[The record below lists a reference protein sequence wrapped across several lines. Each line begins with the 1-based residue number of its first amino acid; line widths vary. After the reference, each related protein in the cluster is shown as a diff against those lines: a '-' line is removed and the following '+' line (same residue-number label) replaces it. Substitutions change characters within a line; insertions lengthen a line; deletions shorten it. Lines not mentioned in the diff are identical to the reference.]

1 MKKQLLLAVFITTA
15 LLASGQTNKFKQEN
29 KNQPGTTAPG
39 FNYSP
44 VNGSNALK
52 SSTIRTYKMTPQLAP
67 VFTNVSGNGIKKV
80 ITGGHGPIYIERK
93 LSVLKSARQVSNE
106 ERLNDFL
113 RFTSSVTGIKDPAG
127 TFEIISAHTDRLG
140 VTHIRTI
147 QRYKG
152 IRIYGSE
159 SILHADS
166 ETERYTGSFHTVG
179 EDISLTTVYDAA
191 GALKQVTED
200 LKRITVYRDLSSGE
214 KELLNYGLPR
224 CEQVIYRNPDKKH
237 VLAWEIEI
245 RPNII
250 EQWKYYIHA
259 RTGKII
265 LKYNMTA
272 TDGPATASAVDLN
285 GITRTVDTYLEE
297 GLYYLV
303 NASEDMFNP
312 EAQDGMIITLDA
324 NNTSTVDLNYSDVTS
339 VNNTW
344 NNPSA
349 VSAHFNATTTYRYL
363 KDTHGRN
370 SLNDLGGN
378 IISFV
383 NVTEDDGSSM
393 ENAFWNGQAA
403 FYGNGG
409 PHFEPL
415 AGALDVAA
423 HELGH
428 GVVSNT
434 ANLEYYGQSGA
445 LNESFADIFGAMVD
459 REDWLMGEDI
469 TKTSYIPTGA
479 LRDMADP
486 HNSGT
491 SSDYYWQPK
500 HISEIYLGDRDNGGV
515 HINSGIGNYAYY
527 LYATAITKDKAEQV
541 YYRALSEY
549 LTKTSLFIDLRIA
562 VIQSAA
568 DLYGSGSQEVAKAEE
583 VFDAVGIREED
594 PVNDI
599 PEYTPNPGEEYLL
612 SYDTDDADPATL
624 YRSSVEGDDFRQFSD
639 TEMKG
644 KASVTDDGSFAVFV
658 SSDSKLKL
666 FSTDPDNPQ
675 EDFLSDEPF
684 FDNVAVSKDGK
695 RLAAISTEIDT
706 AIYLYDFVGAQWYK
720 FRLYNPTTSDSIT
733 TAGGVLFA
741 DAIEFDITGEY
752 LIYDAYNELNSTISE
767 DIAYWDVG
775 FIRVWDNNED
785 VVGDG
790 SISKL
795 FTSLPKNVS
804 IGNPVFS
811 KNSPGI
817 IAFDYFYDDG
827 VNEEYGIY
835 GANLETGD
843 LELITSNTTLGYPS
857 FSKNDDKIAFSA
869 LTTGDEE
876 VVATIGLAADK
887 ISPSGDA
894 TALIPAAKWPVFY
907 AMGERT
913 LGLAPV
919 TSFTADYAS
928 GSAPLVVQFLDLS
941 LYGPT
946 SWNWTFQGGTPATS
960 TQQNPVVTYNTPGV
974 YQVSLVS
981 HNSYGSNT
989 STKSGYIEVTAATG
1003 FDKTEDS
1010 QVSFYPNP
1018 VTDVLNIICEK
1029 DFSIKLLN
1037 LQGSLVLSRLNEKQ
1051 LDVSELKSGMYF
1063 IEITIGDTILNN
1075 KILKY

>member
-1 MKKQLLLAVFITTA
+1 MKRQLLLAVFIMTA
-15 LLASGQTNKFKQEN
+15 VLASGQTKNFKQGN

-39 FNYSP
+39 FTYRT
-44 VNGSNALK
+44 VNGSKALK
-52 SSTIRTYKMTPQLAP
+52 SGAIRNNRMTPQLAP
-67 VFTNVSGNGIKKV
+67 VFSGVSGNGIKKV
-80 ITGGHGPIYIERK
+80 ITRGQSPIYIERK
-93 LSVLKSARQVSNE
+93 LSGLKSAGQLSDA

-113 RFTSSVTGIKDPAG
+113 KFTGSVTGIKDPEG
-127 TFEIISAHTDRLG
+127 SFEITSAHTDRLG
-140 VTHIRTI
+140 ITHIRTI

-159 SILHADS
+159 SILHADN

-179 EDISLTTVYDAA
+179 DDISLTTVYDAP
-191 GALKQVTED
+191 GALKLASED
-200 LKRITVYRDLSSGE
+200 LKRITVWRDLSAGE
-214 KELLNYGLPR
+214 KKLLNYDLPH
-224 CEQVIYRNPDKKH
+224 CELVIYKSGDDRYT
-237 VLAWEIEI
+237 LAWEIEI

-250 EQWKYYIHA
+250 EQWKYFVHA
-259 RTGKII
+259 RTGEII

-285 GITRTVDTYLEE
+285 GISRTVDTYLE
-297 GLYYLV
+297 GSLYYLV
-303 NASEDMFNP
+303 NASEEMFNP

-324 NNTSTVDLNYSDVTS
+324 NNTSTSDLNYTDITS

-344 NNPSA
+344 NNPA
-349 VSAHFNATTTYRYL
+349 AISAHFNATTTYRYL
-363 KDTHGRN
+363 EDTYGRN
-370 SLNDLGGN
+370 SLNNEGGS

-383 NVTEDDGSSM
+383 NVAEDDGSSM

-409 PHFEPL
+409 DNFEPL

-434 ANLEYYGQSGA
+434 ANLEYYAQSGA

-459 REDWLMGEDI
+459 REDWLMGEDV

-500 HISEIYLGDRDNGGV
+500 HLSEIYLGDRDNGGV

-549 LTKTSLFIDLRIA
+549 LTKTSQFIDLRIA
-562 VIQSAA
+562 VVQAA
-568 DLYGSGSQEVAKAEE
+568 TDLYDPGSQEVAKAEE

-594 PVNDI
+594 PVDDI
-599 PEYTPNPGEEYLL
+599 PDYNTNPGEEFLM

-624 YRSSVEGDDFRQFSD
+624 YRSSVEGDDFRQFTN

-644 KASVTDDGSFAVFV
+644 KVSITDNGSFAVFV
-658 SSDSKLKL
+658 DSDSRIKF
-666 FSTDPDNPQ
+666 FSTDPDDPQ
-675 EDFLSDEPF
+675 EDFVFNEAF
-684 FDNVAVSKDGK
+684 FDNVAVSKDGN

-706 AIYLYDFVGAQWYK
+706 AIYLYDFVGEQLYK
-720 FRLYNPTTSDSIT
+720 FRLYNPTTSDTIT
-733 TAGGVLFA
+733 SAGGVLFA

-752 LIYDAYNELNSTISE
+752 IIYDAYNELNSSE
-767 DIAYWDVG
+767 ADDIAYWDVG
-775 FIRVWDNNED
+775 FIKVWDNDED

-811 KNSPGI
+811 KNSPI
-817 IAFDYFYDDG
+817 IVAFDYFYYDG
-827 VNEEYGIY
+827 ENEEYGIY

-843 LELITSNTTLGYPS
+843 LQLITSNATLGYPS
-857 FSKNDDKIAFSA
+857 FSNNDDKIAFSA

-876 VVATIGLAADK
+876 VVATIGLSADK

-894 TALIPAAKWPVFY
+894 SALIPNAKWPVFY
-907 AMGERT
+907 ATGERT
-913 LGLAPV
+913 LGLAPIAD
-919 TSFTADYAS
+919 FTADYKS
-928 GSAPLVVQFLDLS
+928 GSAPLAVQFLDLS

-974 YQVSLVS
+974 YQVSLTS
-981 HNSYGSNT
+981 HNSYGNNT
-989 STKSGYIEVTAATG
+989 STKTGYIEITAATG
-1003 FDKTEDS
+1003 LDDSKDS

-1018 VTDVLNIICEK
+1018 VADVLNIICEK
-1029 DFSIKLLN
+1029 DFSIKLFN
-1037 LQGSLVLSRLNEKQ
+1037 LQGNLVLSRLNEKQ

-1063 IEITIGDTILNN
+1063 IEITMGDTVLNH